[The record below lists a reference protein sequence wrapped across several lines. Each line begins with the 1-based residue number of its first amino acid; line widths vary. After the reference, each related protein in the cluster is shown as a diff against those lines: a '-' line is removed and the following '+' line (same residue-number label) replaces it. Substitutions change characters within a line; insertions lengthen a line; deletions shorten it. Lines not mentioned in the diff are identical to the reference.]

1 MQIETQIIYLLK
13 IIKNIIFFYFFYSF
27 IFCCI
32 FIRHHI
38 SHTLYRTSWAT
49 RRSFKSASKS
59 LLQTMPH
66 CLCLRV
72 NLDPSVF
79 LVLLWRIVKV
89 ELGFK
94 TCGVHDLPQET
105 FTERS
110 NRPRILDSCDCI
122 HNRRIENIRRIWTT
136 KFLFIV
142 RSLAFIVSTTVVVD
156 LAAVVLVGGFAAGL
170 GVHFNVCLF

>member
-1 MQIETQIIYLLK
+1 MQNRHTNNLLIKKNKK
-13 IIKNIIFFYFFYSF
+13 ILFFYFFYSF

-66 CLCLRV
+66 CLCFRV

-89 ELGFK
+89 KLGFK
-94 TCGVHDLPQET
+94 SCGIHDLPQET

-122 HNRRIENIRRIWTT
+122 HNRRIENIRRIRTT
-136 KFLFIV
+136 KLLSIV
-142 RSLAFIVSTTVVVD
+142 RSLALIVSTVIVRTVI
-156 LAAVVLVGGFAAGL
+156 LHFSTNGF
-170 GVHFNVCLF
+170 